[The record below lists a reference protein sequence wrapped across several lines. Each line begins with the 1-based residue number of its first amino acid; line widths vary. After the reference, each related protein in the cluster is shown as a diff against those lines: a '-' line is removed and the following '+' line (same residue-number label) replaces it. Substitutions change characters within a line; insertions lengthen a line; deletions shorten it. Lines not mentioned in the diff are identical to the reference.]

1 MRQTEKNVSPM
12 SNEGRN
18 LYVVQHITASVL
30 ELIQDQDLSDLTISQ
45 ICEQAGVGRASF
57 YRNFSSKEDVLRQEA
72 NRLAAAW
79 KAEYERQEH
88 SDPSELLI
96 SLLDFYKLHTPFFL
110 SLYKAGL
117 TEIVLDTILAQSEIT
132 PELPNPVAY
141 LKSSVAYMIY
151 GWVVEWF
158 KRGMQ
163 ESGSE
168 LARMMEASQKEKLH
182 DADKNPPL
190 EQTQKIE

>member
-1 MRQTEKNVSPM
+1 MRQTEQNVSPM

-79 KAEYERQEH
+79 KAVYERQEH

-182 DADKNPPL
+182 DADKNELP
-190 EQTQKIE
+190 QN

>member
-1 MRQTEKNVSPM
+1 MRQTERNVSPM

-18 LYVVQHITASVL
+18 LYVVQHITAAIL
-30 ELIQDQDLSDLTISQ
+30 DLMQEQDLSDLTISQ

-72 NRLAAAW
+72 NRLTAAW
-79 KAEYERQEH
+79 KAEYEAQDHAAFNEV
-88 SDPSELLI
+88 LI

-117 TEIVLDTILAQSEIT
+117 SQIVLDTILAQSDIT

-141 LKSSVAYMIY
+141 LKSSVAYMLY

-163 ESGSE
+163 ESGTE
-168 LARMMEASQKEKLH
+168 LAQMIAASQEEKLH
-182 DADKNPPL
+182 DTAENPPRV
-190 EQTQKIE
+190 

>member
-1 MRQTEKNVSPM
+1 MRQTEQNVSPM

-18 LYVVQHITASVL
+18 LYVVQHITAAVL
-30 ELIQDQDLSDLTISQ
+30 DLMQDQDLADLTISQ

-72 NRLAAAW
+72 NRLTAAW
-79 KAEYERQEH
+79 KAEYERQDH
-88 SDPSELLI
+88 SEPNELLI

-117 TEIVLDTILAQSEIT
+117 TQIVLDTILAQSEIT

-151 GWVVEWF
+151 GWVAEWI

-163 ESGSE
+163 ESGTE
-168 LARMMEASQKEKLH
+168 LAQMIAASQEEKLH
-182 DADKNPPL
+182 NTAENPPRV
-190 EQTQKIE
+190 